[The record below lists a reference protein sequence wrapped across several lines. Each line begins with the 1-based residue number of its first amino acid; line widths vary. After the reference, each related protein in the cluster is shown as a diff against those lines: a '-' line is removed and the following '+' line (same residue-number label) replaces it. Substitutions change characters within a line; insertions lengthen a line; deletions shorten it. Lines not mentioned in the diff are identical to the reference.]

1 MCAFI
6 VVIQVDYRVLRISL
20 VVDVLSRESRP
31 HLFSHLLD
39 ICLEVVLYLTHNNLK
54 FLVSLFVAR
63 KLNLVTLVL
72 LALPNNSVLVG
83 SELGESSLITFPKQ
97 IFVFHYKVDTIYE
110 VANMAA
116 DTFENS

>member
-1 MCAFI
+1 VCAFI
-6 VVIQVDYRVLRISL
+6 VVIQVDYRVLGISL

-39 ICLEVVLYLTHNNLK
+39 ICLEVVLNFTHDNLK

-72 LALPNNSVLVG
+72 LTLPNNSVLVG
-83 SELGESSLITFPKQ
+83 SELGESSLIIFPKQ
-97 IFVFHYKVDTIYE
+97 IFVFHNKVDTIYE
-110 VANMAA
+110 VTNLAA